1 MLLKIKYLITSEQDK
16 HLRLKFCAHLNV
28 TNRGTIMTEFSEIA
42 RNKNRFRAACKDLS
56 VEQLETIANHL
67 SEFIDKRKQEEIAL
81 AEQSAKKDAEKQA
94 ILVAIAEAGL
104 TPEDFFSADA
114 PKANKVKK
122 TRKPV
127 AAQYRITDTQ
137 GIMCEWSGRGRT
149 PKAFEHYFNNGGTK
163 DSCRI

>member
-1 MLLKIKYLITSEQDK
+1 MQ
-16 HLRLKFCAHLNV
+16 LNS
-28 TNRGTIMTEFSEIA
+28 GTIMTEFSEIA

-56 VEQLETIANHL
+56 VGQLETMANHL
-67 SEFIDKRKQEEIAL
+67 SEFIGKRAQEEIAL

-114 PKANKVKK
+114 PKINKIKK
-122 TRKPV
+122 ARKPV
-127 AAQYRITDTQ
+127 AAKYRITDTQ
-137 GIMCEWSGRGRT
+137 GITCEWSGRGRT

>member
-1 MLLKIKYLITSEQDK
+1 MQ
-16 HLRLKFCAHLNV
+16 LNS
-28 TNRGTIMTEFSEIA
+28 GTIMTEFSEIA

-56 VEQLETIANHL
+56 VGQLETMANHL
-67 SEFIDKRKQEEIAL
+67 SEFIDKRAQEEIAL

-104 TPEDFFSADA
+104 TPEDFFAADA
-114 PKANKVKK
+114 PKINKIKK
-122 TRKPV
+122 ARKPV
-127 AAQYRITDTQ
+127 AAKYRITDTQ
-137 GIMCEWSGRGRT
+137 GITCEWSGRGRT

>member
-1 MLLKIKYLITSEQDK
+1 
-16 HLRLKFCAHLNV
+16 
-28 TNRGTIMTEFSEIA
+28 MTEFSEIA

-56 VEQLETIANHL
+56 VEQLETMANHL

-114 PKANKVKK
+114 PTANKVKK
-122 TRKPV
+122 TRKP
-127 AAQYRITDTQ
+127 AGSCTIPHYRPPRYHVR
-137 GIMCEWSGRGRT
+137 MVWPWAHS
-149 PKAFEHYFNNGGTK
+149 
-163 DSCRI
+163 

>member
-1 MLLKIKYLITSEQDK
+1 
-16 HLRLKFCAHLNV
+16 
-28 TNRGTIMTEFSEIA
+28 MTEFSEIA